1 VDNTFATPVLQKPLS
16 LGADVV
22 LHSCTKALGGH
33 SDLTAGA
40 VVGARKWIDPMREM
54 MIRTGASLDPGAA
67 YLLIRGLKTLELRV
81 ERACVNA
88 FHIAHFLDQ
97 HSKVERVMYPGLP
110 ESAHHRTA
118 LRQMRDFGS
127 MLSFNI
133 RGGARSAE
141 RFIDSLKLWYL
152 ATSLGGVESTVS
164 YPVLSSHVGLSK
176 KMLRQFDI
184 SPSTIRL
191 SVGIE
196 GHEDLIADLEQALTK
211 A

>member
-88 FHIAHFLDQ
+88 FHIT
-97 HSKVERVMYPGLP
+97 R
-110 ESAHHRTA
+110 R
-118 LRQMRDFGS
+118 
-127 MLSFNI
+127 
-133 RGGARSAE
+133 
-141 RFIDSLKLWYL
+141 
-152 ATSLGGVESTVS
+152 
-164 YPVLSSHVGLSK
+164 
-176 KMLRQFDI
+176 
-184 SPSTIRL
+184 
-191 SVGIE
+191 
-196 GHEDLIADLEQALTK
+196 
-211 A
+211 